1 MSSESAKFVIRV
13 RNALPSDASAMARV
27 QTDAWRDAYAG
38 FLPDD
43 LIASITVERRTGQW
57 TRAIASEHMSCW
69 VAEVDQTIVGICSL
83 GPSEEH
89 EAIGRIY
96 TIYVV
101 SPFWGRGVGARL
113 WDAALDEIATRFTG
127 GELWVLESNA
137 RARRFYE
144 REGWRFDGGV
154 RQDAS
159 FGHPISE
166 VRYRSE

>member
-1 MSSESAKFVIRV
+1 
-13 RNALPSDASAMARV
+13 MARV

-38 FLPDD
+38 LLPDD
-43 LIASITVERRTGQW
+43 LIASITVEHRTEMW
-57 TRAIASEHMSCW
+57 TRAIVADHMTSW
-69 VAEVDQTIVGICSL
+69 VAEVDETVVGICSL

-96 TIYVV
+96 TIYVL
-101 SPFWGRGVGARL
+101 SPFWGRGVGSQL
-113 WDAALDEIATRFTG
+113 WDAALGEIASRFTG

-144 REGWRFDGGV
+144 HKGWRFDGGV
-154 RQDAS
+154 REDAS
-159 FGHPISE
+159 FGQAISE